1 MPIHFIDNYPKNNLE
16 SVVIN
21 QDGDT
26 LFGELWLY
34 KQFLSFNENKFI
46 EDETWYLKHNYNLST
61 HPASKRKV
69 EGQVDFILLTKQGLL
84 IIEVKGGGLR
94 VDENDCYFSSGEGKE
109 YETQNPFTQAKEY
122 VHTFKKLIDSSVFV
136 YRTIVLPHE
145 AGFVLRSPQLAG
157 YKDIFFSKANITGLD
172 ARAVQNIF
180 FKFINELGR
189 KERFRTFK
197 RFYPTLNADDVTKK
211 AYENYPL
218 LCAKD
223 IKRLKSELFPTQS
236 TYGYNPDRIN
246 SELILKENYEIL
258 KGLRRNRNVIVQ
270 GAPGTGKT
278 ALAVKYLAENLLK
291 QQKGIVYCANKL
303 IRARLEHIIL
313 NDYKLDPNNIAFR
326 IFSDTV
332 TQESVTSDVD
342 FLIFDEAQE
351 YFDKGLYDF
360 IEKINIKLEK
370 PKILVL
376 YDPEQAIV
384 SNLKELAWYTDFFIE
399 MGYTH
404 FYFDENYRCA
414 QNKEIA
420 EISNCLLYNEY
431 GIIKSKYKGYLTYVE
446 ETKQKLQLLNEIVS
460 DSKFTSSE
468 KIILVQSH
476 LLQEF
481 TSLINDYFNRDIEEL
496 NDGNINI
503 PSNKIRYT
511 SPIKYRGLETESVY
525 LITKEL
531 NDSTKVQNYVG
542 ATRAMNSIRIILW
555 K

>member
-1 MPIHFIDNYPKNNLE
+1 MPVYFIDNYPKNNLE

-21 QDGDT
+21 QDNET

-34 KQFLSFNENKFI
+34 KQFLSFNENKFV

-94 VDENDCYFSSGEGKE
+94 VDENDCYFSSGKGKE

-136 YRTIVLPHE
+136 YRAIILPHE
-145 AGFVLRSPQLAG
+145 AGFVLKSPQLEG
-157 YKDIFFSKANITGLD
+157 YKDIFFSKANMLGLD
-172 ARAVQNIF
+172 ERAVQNTF

-189 KERFRTFK
+189 KERLRTFK
-197 RFYPTLNADDVTKK
+197 RLYPTLNADDVSKK
-211 AYENYPL
+211 SYENYPL
-218 LCAKD
+218 LCSKD

-236 TYGYNPDRIN
+236 SYGYNPDRIN
-246 SELILKENYEIL
+246 IELILKENYEIL
-258 KGLRRNRNVIVQ
+258 KGLSRNRNVIVQ

-278 ALAVKYLAENLLK
+278 ALAIKFLAENLLK

-303 IRARLEHIIL
+303 IRAKLEFIIL
-313 NDYKLDPNNIAFR
+313 YDYRLDANNIAFR
-326 IFSDTV
+326 IFSEIV
-332 TQESVTSDVD
+332 THESVSNDVD

-351 YFDKGLYDF
+351 YFEKGLYDF
-360 IEKINIKLEK
+360 IEELNAKLAK

-384 SNLKELAWYTDFFIE
+384 SNQNDLGWYTDFFIE

-420 EISNCLLYNEY
+420 EISNCILYNEY
-431 GIIKSKYKGYLTYVE
+431 GKIISKYKSYLTFVVE
-446 ETKQKLQLLNEIVS
+446 IKQKLLLINELVN
-460 DSKFTSSE
+460 DTKYTSSE
-468 KIILVQSH
+468 KIILIQST
-476 LLQEF
+476 LLDDF
-481 TSLINDYFNRDIEEL
+481 TSLINDYFNTDIEEL
-496 NDGNINI
+496 NEGNINI
-503 PSNKIRYT
+503 PSNKIRYST
-511 SPIKYRGLETESVY
+511 PIKYRGLESDSVY

-542 ATRAMNSIRIILW
+542 ATRAMNSLRIIIW
-555 K
+555 T

>member
-136 YRTIVLPHE
+136 YRAIVLPHE
-145 AGFVLRSPQLAG
+145 AGFVLRGPQLAG

-197 RFYPTLNADDVTKK
+197 RFYPTLNADDVSKK

-218 LCAKD
+218 LCAID

-303 IRARLEHIIL
+303 IRSRLEHIIL

-332 TQESVTSDVD
+332 THESVTSDVD

-360 IEKINIKLEK
+360 IEKLNITLKK

-376 YDPEQAIV
+376 YDPEQATA

-431 GIIKSKYKGYLTYVE
+431 GEIKSKYKGYLTYIE
-446 ETKQKLQLLNEIVS
+446 ETKQKLQLLNEIVN

-476 LLQEF
+476 LIEEF
-481 TSLINDYFNRDIEEL
+481 TSVKNDYFNRDLEEL
-496 NDGNINI
+496 TDGNINI

-542 ATRAMNSIRIILW
+542 ATRAMNSLRIILW

>member
-136 YRTIVLPHE
+136 YRAIVLPHE

-431 GIIKSKYKGYLTYVE
+431 GIIKSKHKGYLTYVE
-446 ETKQKLQLLNEIVS
+446 ETKQKLQLLNEIVN

-476 LLQEF
+476 LLEEF

-503 PSNKIRYT
+503 TSNKIRYT

>member
-1 MPIHFIDNYPKNNLE
+1 MSVHFIDNYPKNNLE
-16 SVVIN
+16 SVIIN

-136 YRTIVLPHE
+136 YRAIVLPHE

-157 YKDIFFSKANITGLD
+157 YKDIFFSKANIAGLD

-258 KGLRRNRNVIVQ
+258 KGLRRNRNVIIQ

-313 NDYKLDPNNIAFR
+313 NDYKLDPNNIVFR

-332 TQESVTSDVD
+332 THESVSSDVD

-431 GIIKSKYKGYLTYVE
+431 GKIKSKYKGYLTYVE
-446 ETKQKLQLLNEIVS
+446 ETKEKLQLLNEIVN

-476 LLQEF
+476 LLEEF
-481 TSLINDYFNRDIEEL
+481 TNVINDYFNRDLEEL

-503 PSNKIRYT
+503 PSNKIRFT

-542 ATRAMNSIRIILW
+542 ATRAMNSLRIILW

>member
-1 MPIHFIDNYPKNNLE
+1 MPVHFIDNYPKNNLE

-136 YRTIVLPHE
+136 YRAIVLPHE

-157 YKDIFFSKANITGLD
+157 YKDIFFSKANISGLD
-172 ARAVQNIF
+172 VRAVQNIF

-197 RFYPTLNADDVTKK
+197 RFYPTLNADDVSKK

-326 IFSDTV
+326 IFSDAV

-360 IEKINIKLEK
+360 IEKLNIKLEK

-431 GIIKSKYKGYLTYVE
+431 GKIQSKYKGYLTHVE
-446 ETKQKLQLLNEIVS
+446 ETKQKLQLLNEIVN
-460 DSKFTSSE
+460 DSKFISSE

-476 LLQEF
+476 LLEEF
-481 TSLINDYFNRDIEEL
+481 ASIINDYFNRDIEEL

-542 ATRAMNSIRIILW
+542 ATRAMNSLRIILW

>member
-1 MPIHFIDNYPKNNLE
+1 MPVYFIDNYAKQNLE
-16 SVVIN
+16 SVIVN
-21 QDGDT
+21 QDGKT
-26 LFGELWLY
+26 LFGELWVY
-34 KQFLSFNENKFI
+34 QQFLAFNENKYL

-94 VDENDCYFSSGEGKE
+94 VDENDCYFSKGEGKE
-109 YETQNPFTQAKEY
+109 YETQNPFIQAKEY
-122 VHTFKKLIDSSVFV
+122 VHTFKKLIDTSVFV
-136 YRTIVLPHE
+136 YRAIVLPHE
-145 AGFVLRSPQLAG
+145 AGFILRSPQLAG
-157 YKDIFFSKANITGLD
+157 YKDLFFSKANLTGLE

-189 KERFRTFK
+189 KERFRIFN
-197 RFYPTLNADDVTKK
+197 RFYPRLNVGDVYKK
-211 AYENYPL
+211 AFENYPL
-218 LCAKD
+218 LCDKD

-351 YFDKGLYDF
+351 YFDKGLFDF
-360 IEKINIKLEK
+360 IEKLKLKLEK

-384 SNLKELAWYTDFFIE
+384 ANLKELAWYTDFFIE

-420 EISNCLLYNEY
+420 EISNYLLYNEY
-431 GIIKSKYKGYLTYVE
+431 GKIKSKYDGYLIYVE
-446 ETKQKLQLLNEIVS
+446 ETKHKLHLLNEIVN

-476 LLQEF
+476 LIEEF
-481 TSLINDYFNRDIEEL
+481 TSLINDYFNRDLEEL
-496 NDGNINI
+496 TDGNINI
-503 PSNKIRYT
+503 ASNKIRYT
-511 SPIKYRGLETESVY
+511 SPIKYRGLENESVY

-542 ATRAMNSIRIILW
+542 ITRAMNSLRIILW

>member
-1 MPIHFIDNYPKNNLE
+1 MPVYFIDNYPKNNLE

-21 QDGDT
+21 QDSET

-34 KQFLSFNENKFI
+34 KQFLSFNENKFV

-84 IIEVKGGGLR
+84 IFEVKGGGLR
-94 VDENDCYFSSGEGKE
+94 VDENDCYFSSGKGKE

-136 YRTIVLPHE
+136 YRAIILPHE
-145 AGFVLRSPQLAG
+145 AGFVLKSPQLEG
-157 YKDIFFSKANITGLD
+157 YKDIFFSKANMLGLD
-172 ARAVQNIF
+172 ERAVQNTF

-189 KERFRTFK
+189 KERLRTFK
-197 RFYPTLNADDVTKK
+197 RLYPTLNADDVSKK
-211 AYENYPL
+211 SYENYPL

-236 TYGYNPDRIN
+236 SYGYNPDRIN
-246 SELILKENYEIL
+246 IELILKENYEIL
-258 KGLRRNRNVIVQ
+258 KGLSRNRNVIVQ

-278 ALAVKYLAENLLK
+278 ALAIKFLAENLLK

-303 IRARLEHIIL
+303 IRAKLEYIIL
-313 NDYKLDPNNIAFR
+313 YDYRLDANNITFR
-326 IFSDTV
+326 IFSEIV
-332 TQESVTSDVD
+332 THESVSNDVD

-351 YFDKGLYDF
+351 YFEKGLYDF
-360 IEKINIKLEK
+360 IEELNAKLEK

-376 YDPEQAIV
+376 YDPEQTIV
-384 SNLKELAWYTDFFIE
+384 SNQNDLVWYTDFFIE

-420 EISNCLLYNEY
+420 EISNCILYNEY
-431 GIIKSKYKGYLTYVE
+431 GKIISKYKSYLTFVVE
-446 ETKQKLQLLNEIVS
+446 IKQKLLLINELVN
-460 DSKFTSSE
+460 DTKYTSSE
-468 KIILVQSH
+468 KIILIQST
-476 LLQEF
+476 LLDDF
-481 TSLINDYFNRDIEEL
+481 TSLINDYFNTDIEEL
-496 NDGNINI
+496 NEGNINI
-503 PSNKIRYT
+503 PSNKIRYST
-511 SPIKYRGLETESVY
+511 PIKYRGLESDSVY
-525 LITKEL
+525 LITKEF

-542 ATRAMNSIRIILW
+542 ATRAMNSLRIIIW
-555 K
+555 T